1 MKSMGIVGLP
11 DDGSVQKYWLAEDP
25 RVDPMDANRQT
36 LMSAS
41 ITRVDTTIMEF
52 AKYLRE
58 DGEYE
63 IFPSGENTV
72 LYALSGDPTLGYH
85 STGEGSFIT
94 LLRAL
99 PIYHTITLQ
108 NWDDCA
114 ACRAKFSLPKI
125 RSGARILNFW
135 QSKNLVSSQNL
146 HR

>member
-25 RVDPMDANRQT
+25 RVDPMDTNCQT